1 MNQPTNALALT
12 RPLLRV
18 LQWLNGLYGLAIAG
32 LVTFCLLRPGFIY
45 AALEVQPG
53 PLASQVATALLVV
66 AALGVVGAALVHF
79 VLRHLRAMVDTV
91 RAGDPFVAD
100 NARRLRAIAWLVMA
114 GEFVRLGIG
123 VVGRTAAP
131 IARELGIHVDKNLV
145 QFSLTPWL
153 CVLLLFVL
161 AGVFAHGTRLRD
173 DLEGTV

>member
-18 LQWLNGLYGLAIAG
+18 LQWLNGSYGLAIAG

-45 AALEVQPG
+45 AALKVQPG
-53 PLASQVATALLVV
+53 PLASRVATALLVV
-66 AALGVVGAALVHF
+66 AALGVVGAVLVHF
-79 VLRHLRAMVDTV
+79 VLRHLRAMVETV

-100 NARRLRAIAWLVMA
+100 NARRLQAIAWLVMA
-114 GEFVRLGIG
+114 GEFVRLGVG
-123 VVGRTAAP
+123 VVGRFAAP